1 MKYILENTDALN
13 KEFLC
18 KVMNML
24 SLQRQQKIDSL
35 RILSDRINSAAVF
48 LILRYALKKE
58 YGIDALPEFSF
69 GEKGKPYLNGY
80 NNIYFNL
87 SHSRNSCACIISDKE
102 TACDISD
109 KRRISDNTARYFCT
123 AEEIANAERS
133 DDKNSALVALWTKKE
148 CCSKLSGRGLSVD
161 FKTLTGDILSGINI
175 YDGERYIAAFEGD
188 GDVNIITLDEIFSA
202 IG

>member
-13 KEFLC
+13 EEFLC

-123 AEEIANAERS
+123 AEEIRS
-133 DDKNSALVALWTKKE
+133 
-148 CCSKLSGRGLSVD
+148 CCP
-161 FKTLTGDILSGINI
+161 
-175 YDGERYIAAFEGD
+175 
-188 GDVNIITLDEIFSA
+188 LDEKGMLLQAKRTGSFC
-202 IG
+202 